1 MAVVVAFREESYQ
14 LFSFGFQHKM
24 EAARDMEREEI
35 NFSFPNAV
43 CVKFSYWDIL
53 EVVPRV

>member
-1 MAVVVAFREESYQ
+1 MAVVVAFREVSYQ

-35 NFSFPNAV
+35 NFRSQMQ
-43 CVKFSYWDIL
+43 CV
-53 EVVPRV
+53 